1 MNKESGLSFIGVFFS
16 IIFIIVVIVFAINMG
31 HKKIDSVK
39 ESDIKSNMLLIKG
52 ACKGINDE
60 ATVNKNTSNYVG
72 TVLTKYISKS
82 DENISNDENALSDG
96 NTSTD
101 EDTASDENTST
112 AEGASSNENTQTDES
127 TSDKINDSII
137 NDFVS
142 KKIITES
149 EYEDYYV
156 LSDEDLKK
164 LEINVENEENSYY
177 LVNYKSGEVIITSG
191 IDGKYKL
198 SEIE

>member
-16 IIFIIVVIVFAINMG
+16 IIFIIVVITFAINIG

-82 DENISNDENALSDG
+82 DENVLSDG

-149 EYEDYYV
+149 EYKDYYV

-164 LEINVENEENSYY
+164 LEIDVENEENSYY
-177 LVNYKSGEVIITSG
+177 LVNYKSGEVVITSG